1 MVMMKLLILG
11 VLVAMVTTALIG
23 VPALGVGATYSAELS
38 GAKEV
43 PPVMTPAMG
52 EATFMLSPD
61 GTVLTYK
68 LTVSNLT
75 NVTAA
80 HIHLAPAGVNGPI
93 VVGLFGGSIPG
104 LFTGVLAEGTI
115 TSANLG
121 GSLAGMPLSA
131 LITQMNAGNT
141 YVNVH
146 TMANP
151 GGEMRGQIELQVLP

>member
-1 MVMMKLLILG
+1 MAMMKVLVLG
-11 VLVAMVTTALIG
+11 VLVAVVATALVS
-23 VPALGVGATYSAELS
+23 VPALGVGTSYRAMLA

-43 PPVMTPAMG
+43 PPVTTPAMG

-61 GTVLTYK
+61 GTMLTYK

-80 HIHLAPAGVNGPI
+80 HIHLAPAGVNGAV

-104 LFTGVLAEGTI
+104 TFTGVLAEGTI
-115 TSANLG
+115 TSVNLG
-121 GSLAGMPLSA
+121 GSLAGMPLDA
-131 LITQMNAGNT
+131 LIAQMNAGNT